1 MSLHFF
7 LRREIESKSEDISSI
22 AKRNHTHPEKLRR
35 AYREHISDF
44 NKFHKNHEKMFKEEA
59 YVFPK
64 NIGANMGIDETSLV
78 DGEFYTILY
87 NKEKR
92 GKKGS
97 LAAIIKG
104 TKASIVSGAIDEY
117 AGVNPLFGIEE
128 ITMDLSNGM
137 DWIARH
143 IAPNAMKTY
152 DRFHVESLV
161 CEAVQSVRVKY
172 RWEAIEKENELRKRK
187 GDKEV
192 HRIKTYSNGDT
203 ERQLLARSRSLLY
216 KANYHLSP
224 QQKERAEILFAEFP
238 LIKKAYNYYM
248 EFKQG
253 YRMNRLQAESHFQK
267 WIGKVSKSGL
277 PELTI
282 VARTIDSRLGSILNY
297 LVNRSTNAAVE
308 NFNGKLKSFL
318 SRVKGVKDKDIFF
331 YRLIQLF
338 A

>member
-1 MSLHFF
+1 MNLHFF

-35 AYREHISDF
+35 AYRENISDYR
-44 NKFHKNHEKMFKEEA
+44 KFHDKHEKMFTEEA
-59 YVFPK
+59 FVFPK
-64 NIGANMGIDETSLV
+64 NIGRNMGIDETSLV

-104 TKASIVSGAIDEY
+104 TKSSIVCGAIDEY
-117 AGVNPLFGIEE
+117 AGVYPLFGIEE
-128 ITMDLSNGM
+128 ISLDLSNGM

-172 RWEAIEKENELRKRK
+172 RWEAIEKENELRKKK
-187 GDKEV
+187 GNQEI
-192 HRIKTYSNGDT
+192 HRLKTYSNGDT
-203 ERQLLARSRSLLY
+203 ERQLLARSRTLLF
-216 KANYHLSP
+216 KMPNQWLP
-224 QQKERAEILFAEFP
+224 QQKQRAEILFEEFP
-238 LIKKAYNYYM
+238 QIKKAYYLYM
-248 EFKQG
+248 DFKNG
-253 YRMNRLQAESHFQK
+253 YRMNRLQAEFHFTEWVK
-267 WIGKVSKSGL
+267 KVIKSQL
-277 PELTI
+277 TELKI
-282 VARTIDSRLGSILNY
+282 VARTIESRLGGILNY

-331 YRLIQLF
+331 YRLIKLY